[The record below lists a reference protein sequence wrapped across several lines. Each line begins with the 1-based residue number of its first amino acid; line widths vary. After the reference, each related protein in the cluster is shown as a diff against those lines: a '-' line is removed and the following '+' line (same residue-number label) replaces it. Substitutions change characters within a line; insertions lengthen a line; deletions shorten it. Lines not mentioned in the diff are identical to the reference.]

1 MLGTFVN
8 TFAIIAGCIFGAVTK
23 KGLKDEYKTALFNS
37 IGLCASCLGI
47 SVFVNNLPNS
57 KYPVLF
63 IISMAFGTLIGTV
76 FDLDGKFDRITSKI
90 GGEDFAKGL
99 STAILL
105 FCIGTL
111 SILGPVQSALYHDY
125 TFLYTN
131 AALDFVTSTI
141 LACAYGFGIA
151 WSALVLFLWQG
162 AIYCCSLYMGS
173 FISQSFFCELSIVG
187 GLLILSSGL
196 SILKIKNLKTM
207 NMLPAIFAVPFLWL
221 IIHVLNCNS
230 FKFFEIMIN

>member
-1 MLGTFVN
+1 MTGTIVN
-8 TFAIIAGCIFGAVTK
+8 TLAIILGCLIGSVTK
-23 KGLKDEYKTALFNS
+23 RGIKDEYKTALFNS
-37 IGLCASCLGI
+37 IGLCASCLGV
-47 SVFVNNLPNS
+47 SVFVNNLPNA
-57 KYPVLF
+57 KYPVMF
-63 IISMAFGTLIGTV
+63 ILAMALGTLFGTIC
-76 FDLDGKFDRITSKI
+76 DLSGKFDKLTSKI
-90 GGEDFAKGL
+90 GGEDFSKGL

-131 AALDFVTSTI
+131 AALDFVTSVI
-141 LACAYGFGIA
+141 LACAYGFGIV

-162 AIYCCSLYMGS
+162 AIYISSLFLGE
-173 FISQSFFCELSIVG
+173 FISQSFFCEISIVG

-207 NMLPAIFAVPFLWL
+207 DMLPSIIMVPLFWVL
-221 IIHVLNCNS
+221 IHIY
-230 FKFFEIMIN
+230 KMIAF